1 MRRNRREQNPVA
13 KMPRCHEVAGRRR
26 NSQNWQIV
34 RRSRPQACPSLKYAS
49 STQCRDQAK
58 RGPVHLFN
66 RSGIGA
72 LVKTCF
78 FHRRTDQDASI
89 AAWYQI
95 NFGRANH
102 VPRCVPRTA
111 GDGEHLSLYWTRRK
125 LLRPKISRPGSG
137 AVHDDGRSIASLI
150 GAHAADAPVGNQ
162 YLSDLVS
169 GGDVNPTM
177 LRRFHG
183 GCTERSRIDT
193 AFLQEN
199 CGPRYIAER
208 WLKLG
213 QRRWQQRLC
222 RKSCT
227 LMNVLRRREQDRAIV
242 AQVDIDSR
250 LILQLVNKFGIHPRA
265 CRRQRLQKRRSLQ
278 TALNEHSRSRVRSL
292 AARLSTL
299 HHQNPRSTLAQR
311 NRQREPDD
319 PATNDDDVPGF
330 HS

>member
-1 MRRNRREQNPVA
+1 MSSHRREENSVTEMSGSDEIARSWHGPENRQIIGCSRTQ
-13 KMPRCHEVAGRRR
+13 PR
-26 NSQNWQIV
+26 
-34 RRSRPQACPSLKYAS
+34 PSLKYAC
-49 STQCRDQAK
+49 STQSRNQMK
-58 RGPVHLFN
+58 RRPVHLFN

-162 YLSDLVS
+162 YLSDLTS

-193 AFLQEN
+193 AFLQKS

-208 WLKLG
+208 RLKLG
-213 QRRWQQRLC
+213 QQRWQQRFC
-222 RKSCT
+222 RKPCT
-227 LMNVLRRREQDRAIV
+227 LMNVLRRRKEDRASI
-242 AQVDIDSR
+242 AQIDVDPR
-250 LILQLVNKFGIHPRA
+250 LILQLVNEFGIHPRA

-278 TALNEHSRSRVRSL
+278 TTLDEHSRSGIRGL
-292 AARLSTL
+292 AARLSTF
-299 HHQNPRSTLAQR
+299 HHQNPRTTLA
-311 NRQREPDD
+311 
-319 PATNDDDVPGF
+319 
-330 HS
+330 